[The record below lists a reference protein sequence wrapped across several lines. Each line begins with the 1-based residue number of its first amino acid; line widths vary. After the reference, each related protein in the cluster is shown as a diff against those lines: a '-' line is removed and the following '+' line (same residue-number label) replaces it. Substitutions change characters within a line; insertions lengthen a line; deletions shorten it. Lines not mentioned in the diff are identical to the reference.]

1 MKTLLCTTALA
12 LAVSPAALADEVR
25 HGLQCN
31 LMMKSSPGPKE
42 IDQLSRLPKG
52 VLEDSLKPM
61 PMEFIYEFLPDGTV
75 AASVIDK
82 DVSGPV
88 MLTLKTSSLVY
99 SLTVPI
105 DPSRP
110 HDHSYASINRQT
122 GALQGIGFM
131 HNDTFNEDT
140 MSTWTGQCH
149 AITIP
154 APKL

>member
-31 LMMKSSPGPKE
+31 LLIKLSPGPKE

-52 VLEDSLKPM
+52 TLEDSLKPM

-88 MLTLKTSSLVY
+88 MLTLKTSSLV
-99 SLTVPI
+99 
-105 DPSRP
+105 
-110 HDHSYASINRQT
+110 
-122 GALQGIGFM
+122 
-131 HNDTFNEDT
+131 
-140 MSTWTGQCH
+140 
-149 AITIP
+149 
-154 APKL
+154 